1 MKGFLYPTPE
11 LPDDTPLEHVP
22 FSTRIR
28 NVLEFGGFK
37 TAGDV
42 RKASD
47 GVLLSFQNLGH
58 GSVHHL
64 RETLGSKAK
73 GE

>member
-1 MKGFLYPTPE
+1 MKRFLYPTPA
-11 LPDDTPLEHVP
+11 LPDDTPLEHVH

-28 NVLEFGGFK
+28 NALEFGGLK

-42 RKASD
+42 RAASD
-47 GVLLSFQNLGH
+47 DVLLSFQNLGH

-64 RETLGSKAK
+64 RETLGLKASK
-73 GE
+73 